1 MVILCGG
8 IPMSDTQEKIKDRI
22 DDAAHA
28 AKKATD
34 EAAQKVKD
42 AAYET
47 GKAVKNAGEA
57 IKEKG
62 K

>member
-1 MVILCGG
+1 MR
-8 IPMSDTQEKIKDRI
+8 SDFPAPDELWERQRKGLGLTN
-22 DDAAHA
+22 
-28 AKKATD
+28 D

-47 GKAVKNAGEA
+47 GKAVKNAGET

-62 K
+62 E

>member
-1 MVILCGG
+1 
-8 IPMSDTQEKIKDRI
+8 MSDTQEKIKDKI

-34 EAAQKVKD
+34 EAAQKMKD
-42 AAYET
+42 VAYET

>member
-1 MVILCGG
+1 M
-8 IPMSDTQEKIKDRI
+8 DTQEKVKDKI

-34 EAAQKVKD
+34 SAAEKMKD

-47 GKAVKNAGEA
+47 GKAVKNVGEK
-57 IKEKG
+57 IKEQG
-62 K
+62 E